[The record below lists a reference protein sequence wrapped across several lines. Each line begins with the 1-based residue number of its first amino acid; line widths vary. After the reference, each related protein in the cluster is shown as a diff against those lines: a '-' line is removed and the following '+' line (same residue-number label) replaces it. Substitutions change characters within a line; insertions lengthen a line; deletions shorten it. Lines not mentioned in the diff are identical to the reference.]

1 MKKEQKLLIY
11 QVILI
16 SSSILKMND
25 IHIKGAPE
33 SAYIGSEEIYINK
46 LDSISGNILKNK
58 DNIFIKIDVQGYE
71 LQVFEGANKILP

>member
-1 MKKEQKLLIY
+1 
-11 QVILI
+11 
-16 SSSILKMND
+16 MND